1 MIRSSAAITKVTP
14 IAPRGMVVAAH
25 PLGAEVGAAI
35 LKRGG
40 NAVDAA
46 VATAFAMTVAEPFMS
61 TIAGGGTMLVHL
73 AKRGETAALD
83 FNVQAPAACHESVYP
98 LEDGLGVG
106 LFTWRKVVGDAN
118 MYGHRSVAVPGS
130 VAGLA
135 RALERYGTMDWA
147 DVLAPAIALA
157 RQGIEPDWYVALT
170 MAVHAQELAAF
181 PETARTYLK
190 GGHYIHRPPTLEPGD
205 RMTFSALADSF
216 HLLAKEGPQA
226 FYRGALAEAIEA
238 EMRKGGGFLTKADL
252 AAYTVRTHTPLVGHY
267 RNLELAF
274 SPGATG
280 GVTALEM
287 LNILSPFPSRV
298 VGHDTVRGLHL
309 RAEAVRYAFQDRFR
323 YLGDPD
329 RVDAPW
335 NALASTAYGAAVA
348 ECLRPRGPRS
358 KAATPDPWN
367 FENTRR
373 RAVDPG
379 AAPGPTGDCTTH
391 IGAVDRQRNM
401 VSLTHTAVSLFGSRV
416 VVPGTGI
423 LLSNG
428 MIWFDPEPGRPNSVA
443 AGKRALVN
451 MVPVLGFRRGLPYL
465 TLGAPGGRKIVSAIP
480 QVLSN
485 LSDMRLSPQA
495 AIEAPRLHTEG
506 GDLWV
511 DDRVGEKALAALA
524 RMGHPVVRRHEDLST
539 LFFSRPVA
547 IRVTKEGLEAGLD
560 HLRTSAAVGY

>member
-1 MIRSSAAITKVTP
+1 MAKVTP
-14 IAPRGMVVAAH
+14 VAPRGMVVAAH
-25 PLGAEVGAAI
+25 PIGAEVGAAI

-46 VATAFAMTVAEPFMS
+46 VATAFTMTVAEPFMS
-61 TIAGGGTMLVHL
+61 SVAGGGTMLIHL
-73 AKRGETAALD
+73 AKQGHTVALD

-98 LEDGLGVG
+98 LDDGLGVG

-135 RALERYGTMDWA
+135 LALERYGTMEWA

-157 RQGIEPDWYVALT
+157 QHGFEPDWYTALT

-181 PETARTYLK
+181 SETARTYLR

-205 RMTFSALADSF
+205 RMTFPALAHSLQ
-216 HLLAKEGPQA
+216 LLAKEGPRA
-226 FYRGALAEAIEA
+226 FYQGAIADAIET
-238 EMRKGGGFLTKADL
+238 EMGKGGGFLTKADL
-252 AAYTVRTHTPLVGHY
+252 SGYTVRTHAPLLARY

-287 LNILSPFPSRV
+287 LNILAAFPSEQ
-298 VGHDTVRGLHL
+298 VGCDTVRGLHL

-323 YLGDPD
+323 YLGDPEQ
-329 RVDAPW
+329 VDAPW

-348 ECLRPRGPRS
+348 GRIRPQGPRS
-358 KAATPDPWN
+358 AAVAPDPWH
-367 FENTRR
+367 FEATKRR
-373 RAVDPG
+373 VLDPG
-379 AAPGPTGDCTTH
+379 AAPGPSGDCTTH
-391 IGAVDRQRNM
+391 IGVVDRRRNL
-401 VSLTHTAVSLFGSRV
+401 VSLTHTAVSLFGSRI

-451 MVPVLGFRRGLPYL
+451 MVPVLVFRRGQPYL

-480 QVLSN
+480 QVLSS
-485 LSDMRLSPQA
+485 LADMRLGPQA

-524 RMGHPVVRRHEDLST
+524 KMGHSVVRRREDLST

-547 IRVTKEGLEAGLD
+547 IRVTNDGLEAGLD
-560 HLRTSAAVGY
+560 HLRTSAAAGY

>member
-1 MIRSSAAITKVTP
+1 
-14 IAPRGMVVAAH
+14 MVVAAH
-25 PLGAEVGAAI
+25 PRGAEVGAAI
-35 LKRGG
+35 LTRGG

-61 TIAGGGTMLVHL
+61 TIGGGGTMLVHL

-135 RALERYGTMDWA
+135 LALERYGTMEWA

-157 RQGIEPDWYVALT
+157 RRGFEPDWYTALT
-170 MAVHAQELAAF
+170 MAVHAHELAAYT
-181 PETARTYLK
+181 ETARTYLR

-205 RMTFSALADSF
+205 RMTFPELADSL

-226 FYRGALAEAIEA
+226 FYRGAIADAIET
-238 EMRKGGGFLTKADL
+238 EMRNGDGFLTKADL
-252 AAYTVRTHTPLVGHY
+252 AGYTVKTSAPLFGRY
-267 RNLELAF
+267 RSLELAF

-287 LNILSPFPSRV
+287 LNILAAFPSGRV
-298 VGHDTVRGLHL
+298 GWDSAGGLHL
-309 RAEAVRYAFQDRFR
+309 RAEATRYAFQDRFR
-323 YLGDPD
+323 YLGDPA

-335 NALASTAYGAAVA
+335 NALASAAYGAAVA
-348 ECLRPRGPRS
+348 SRIRPRGPRS
-358 KAATPDPWN
+358 VAEAPDPWH
-367 FENTRR
+367 FETARR

-379 AAPGPTGDCTTH
+379 AAPGPSGDCTTH
-391 IGAVDRQRNM
+391 IGAVDRQRNL
-401 VSLTHTAVSLFGSRV
+401 VSFTHTAVSLFGSRV

-443 AGKRALVN
+443 SGKRALVN
-451 MVPVLGFRRGLPYL
+451 MVPVLAFRRGQPYL

-485 LSDMRLSPQA
+485 LADMRFGPQA

-511 DDRVGEKALAALA
+511 DDRVGEKTLTALTK
-524 RMGHPVVRRHEDLST
+524 MGHPVVPRREDLST

-547 IRVTKEGLEAGLD
+547 IRITKDGLEAGLD
-560 HLRTSAAVGY
+560 HLRTSAAAGY